1 MSPPNTTP
9 FLSVKLLKAEEI
21 QPYHLTQIMIYISYM
36 QKKQVMQTKS
46 RVLKSLPVSR
56 AVSQVSLVYL
66 SAAFAIILQCCEN
79 D

>member
-21 QPYHLTQIMIYISYM
+21 QLYHLTQIMIYISYM
-36 QKKQVMQTKS
+36 QNKQTKN

-56 AVSQVSLVYL
+56 AVFQVSLVYL
-66 SAAFAIILQCCEN
+66 SAAFAIILQCREN